1 MAASGRKRFVAD
13 LEELKALSK
22 KGWDIQGI
30 DVKGNYFS
38 F

>member
-1 MAASGRKRFVAD
+1 MAASGRKRFMSD

-30 DVKGNYFS
+30 VVKGD
-38 F
+38 